1 MGTQFSNRYRATNV
15 GFGITYI
22 LPVIVAA
29 LASPVGTLLLIEN
42 PEAHLHPKGQ
52 VCRGDLL
59 ARAAHAGVQVVVE
72 THSDHVLNGIR
83 LAVRDGRLQPDHVQ
97 MHFFRRPERGGQ
109 ANEVVSPRVD
119 RNGRISSW
127 PNDFFDQWD
136 KSLEALL

>member
-1 MGTQFSNRYRATNV
+1 
-15 GFGITYI
+15 
-22 LPVIVAA
+22 
-29 LASPVGTLLLIEN
+29 
-42 PEAHLHPKGQ
+42 
-52 VCRGDLL
+52 LL